1 MQCLVQSIVRELLSA
16 ANLRTIISVSAATT
30 AQKLITLASRAEQTL
45 GAAGRDLAHSVEQA
59 VNGDGAPQQPRTTG
73 RARFACF
80 SHKAR
85 RERRERHKSPPD
97 DDDATTAAEEKAPNH
112 Q

>member
-59 VNGDGAPQQPRTTG
+59 V
-73 RARFACF
+73 
-80 SHKAR
+80 HKRR
-85 RERRERHKSPPD
+85 REGTWRACPSSRLTP
-97 DDDATTAAEEKAPNH
+97 TAGFF
-112 Q
+112 